1 MLREVTM
8 YKLSYTVKDKN
19 GYLVDKSKKF
29 EIIQQAFLFIR
40 EQKVNNITKLVGKP
54 ILERI

>member
-1 MLREVTM
+1 M